1 MESSQRDVCYQAEG
15 IRGNTRLC
23 VMPYCTGRRLH
34 TRPKGVIT
42 YQSFGLDKKL
52 SNPIGLLNF
61 LEVTAGFEP
70 ADNGVAD
77 RGLTTWLRHQIFDCP
92 NIIAELFLFVK
103 CFFILFY
110 AFICFWITKSCYCY
124 CKFQFIVL
132 KCIYKAVLMP

>member
-1 MESSQRDVCYQAEG
+1 MESTRSVVCYQSEG
-15 IRGNTRLC
+15 EGEYTLTRDAILRGS
-23 VMPYCTGRRLH
+23 RLH

-77 RGLTTWLRHQIFDCP
+77 RGLTTWLRHQIFVCF
-92 NIIAELFLFVK
+92 NIIAEVFRFVK
-103 CFFILFY
+103 CFLTLFLAFCRKFALSFIL
-110 AFICFWITKSCYCY
+110 
-124 CKFQFIVL
+124 L
-132 KCIYKAVLMP
+132 L